1 MHPALHVPVMA
12 KYRVFIDKDR
22 CIDCGIETGHCPTH
36 ARELARLL
44 ANNRVTRGLNAV
56 TAIIPEAL
64 YSRVKQAA
72 AKCPMHAITVEKLDD
87 APP

>member
-1 MHPALHVPVMA
+1 MA

-44 ANNRVTRGLNAV
+44 ANNRVTRGPNAV